1 MLIGTYNVAMVKM
14 LQGVNTTKE
23 YAFALY
29 DEKVNVD
36 DLVLCDTQYGYA
48 VARVVNIMPLEE
60 YEGVN
65 ITKEVICK
73 VDFDDFEKRKD
84 AKRRAKKLKSSMDK
98 IVKELQDIALVEL
111 MAEKSPELKSMLDKY
126 KELMH

>member
-36 DLVLCDTQYGYA
+36 NLVLCDTQYGYA
-48 VARVVNIMPLEE
+48 VARVVNIMPLDE

-73 VDFDDFEKRKD
+73 VDFTDFEKRKEHRKK
-84 AKRRAKKLKSSMDK
+84 AQKLKSEMDK
-98 IVKELQDIALVEL
+98 KVKELQDIALIEL
-111 MAEKSPELKSMLDKY
+111 MAEKNPELKTMLEEY
-126 KELMH
+126 KNLMQ

>member
-1 MLIGTYNVAMVKM
+1 MLIGTYEVAMVKM

-48 VARVVNIMPLEE
+48 VARVVHIIPPEN

-73 VDFDDFEKRKD
+73 VDFNDFEKRKE
-84 AKRRAKKLKSSMDK
+84 AKCRVKKLKSLMDK
-98 IVKELQDIALVEL
+98 KIKELLDIALIEL
-111 MAEKSPELKSMLDKY
+111 MAEKNTELKTMLDEY
-126 KELMH
+126 KGLMS

>member
-36 DLVLCDTQYGYA
+36 NLVLCDTQYGYA
-48 VARVVNIMPLEE
+48 VARVVNIMPLDE

-73 VDFDDFEKRKD
+73 VDFTDFEKRKE
-84 AKRRAKKLKSSMDK
+84 RRKKAQKLKSEMDK
-98 IVKELQDIALVEL
+98 KVKELQDIALIEL
-111 MAEKSPELKSMLDKY
+111 MAEKNPELKTMLEEY
-126 KELMH
+126 KSLM

>member
-48 VARVVNIMPLEE
+48 VARVVHIMPLEE

-73 VDFDDFEKRKD
+73 VDFNDFEKRKD
-84 AKRRAKKLKSSMDK
+84 VKCRAKKLKSSMDK
-98 IVKELQDIALVEL
+98 MVKELQDIALVEL
-111 MAEKSPELKSMLDKY
+111 MAEKNPELKTMLDEY
-126 KELMH
+126 KSLML